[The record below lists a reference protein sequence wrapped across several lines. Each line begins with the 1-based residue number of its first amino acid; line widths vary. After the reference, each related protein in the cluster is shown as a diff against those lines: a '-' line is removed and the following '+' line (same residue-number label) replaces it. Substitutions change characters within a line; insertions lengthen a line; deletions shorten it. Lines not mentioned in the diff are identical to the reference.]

1 MTRKVFPVTLLAENG
16 AQGAVDFPWPKKGK
30 KKSNKTITISIL
42 KPISSGLT
50 KENFIQILEKNIYS
64 ELDLIN

>member
-1 MTRKVFPVTLLAENG
+1 MLLVSQLQLTRDMCG
-16 AQGAVDFPWPKKGK
+16 QKKGK

-42 KPISSGLT
+42 KPIASGLT

-64 ELDLIN
+64 ELDVIN

>member
-1 MTRKVFPVTLLAENG
+1 MA
-16 AQGAVDFPWPKKGK
+16 KKGK
-30 KKSNKTITISIL
+30 KESNKTITISIL
-42 KPISSGLT
+42 KSIPSGLT